1 VEPIFSLIRLKNLV
15 KNEQFVLVNRKAKHA
30 TPVTKE
36 LVKLIVA
43 DLSINDFV
51 KVDKDRAFPSEYVWV
66 YETTF
71 GVKYYIKFKFKN
83 DYTLVLFI
91 SFHEA
96 LY

>member
-1 VEPIFSLIRLKNLV
+1 MEPIFSLVRLKDLV
-15 KNEQFVLVNRKAKHA
+15 KNDHFLLVNRKAQHA

-43 DLSINDFV
+43 DLSMDNFV
-51 KVDKDRAFPSEYVWV
+51 KVDKDRAFPTEYVWI

-71 GVKYYIKFKFKN
+71 GTKYYIKFKN
-83 DYTLVLFI
+83 DNTLVLFI